1 MTDTVDITIIGAGV
15 IGLAVAS
22 EVARKGREIYLLE
35 KNGTFGQEQS
45 SRSSEVIHAGIY
57 YSSEYLKTRL
67 CLEGNRL
74 IYELCETGGI
84 PCIRCGKIFIA
95 TDNAEVE
102 ELEGLYNNGIN
113 NGLPLKR
120 LSHSE
125 LLKLEPNVEGIAAFL
140 SPTSGIMD
148 SHALMRHFLNKAR
161 ESGVQVAYKTKVN
174 GIEKVPQGYKVLA
187 EDPSGRT
194 ALTTRVLVNCAGLHS
209 DSIAALAGIDIGE
222 AGYRLHLTKGE
233 YYSVSDGRNMVN
245 SLVYPVPSPLGPG
258 IHACLDIDRRL
269 RLGPLF
275 YYVDEIDYSIGSSR
289 KSEFLQS
296 TVMKSLPFIGPE
308 DIEPESAG
316 MMGTLYGEGEP
327 VSDFI
332 IRHELD
338 RGLPGLINLI
348 GIDSPG
354 LTTSPAIAGYVSRI
368 VDEILN

>member
-1 MTDTVDITIIGAGV
+1 MTESIDVAIIGAGI

-22 EVARKGREIYLLE
+22 EVARAGREVYILE
-35 KNGTFGQEQS
+35 KNDTFGREQS

-57 YSSEYLKTRL
+57 YSSDYLKTRL

-74 IYELCETGGI
+74 IYELCETSGI

-95 TDNAEVE
+95 AGNAEVE
-102 ELEGLYNNGIN
+102 ELESLYNNGRN
-113 NGLPLKR
+113 NGLPLKK
-120 LSHSE
+120 LSRRE

-148 SHALMRHFLNKAR
+148 SYALMRYFLGKAR
-161 ESGVQVAYKTKVN
+161 ESGVQIAYRTKVT
-174 GIEKVPQGYKVLA
+174 GIEKIPRGYKVIA
-187 EDPSGRT
+187 EEPSGRT
-194 ALTTRVLVNCAGLHS
+194 AFNTRVLVNCAGLYS
-209 DSIAALAGIDIGE
+209 DGIAALAGIDVDE
-222 AGYRLHLTKGE
+222 AGYGLHLTRGE
-233 YYSVSDGRNMVN
+233 YYSVSGGRNMVN
-245 SLVYPVPSPLGPG
+245 SLIYPVPSPLGPG
-258 IHACLDIDRRL
+258 IHVCLDIERRL

-275 YYVDEIDYSIGSSR
+275 YYVDEIDYGIDSSR
-289 KSEFLQS
+289 KSEFVRS
-296 TVMKSLPFIGPE
+296 GVMKSLPFIGPE

-332 IRHELD
+332 IRHEHE

-354 LTTSPAIAGYVSRI
+354 LTASPAIAIHVSRC